1 MHGDEHRQAQQHRQ
15 YSDAT
20 IHEQPPEIRD
30 ASSDDARVYCAT
42 SARASGNRQRNA
54 GREVPPAIRA
64 RHRFLFLNLSLYWPT
79 NITEWASALEES
91 C

>member
-1 MHGDEHRQAQQHRQ
+1 MHGDEHRQPQQHRQ

-30 ASSDDARVYCAT
+30 ASPDDARVYCAT
-42 SARASGNRQRNA
+42 CARASGNRQRNA

-64 RHRFLFLNLSLYWPT
+64 RRRFLFLDLCFWWAT
-79 NITEWASALEES
+79 NITE
-91 C
+91 